1 MAICSSR
8 SRQHTRRR
16 RACTEP
22 PIVFFFVTLD
32 TRMTRVT
39 HTQPQHP
46 KHNRSTGNRHQPRA
60 LFASHRR
67 DTMRTLAQKSKAEME
82 TRVCD
87 VPGRTSPLAPRAW
100 LCTQARP
107 WTGRRGPR
115 RWSSGSWGYARRENG
130 GQALPRG
137 VRVAKDKERRT
148 SPLFFR
154 ESPPLFQNF
163 TAFSLLLPFQDR
175 FESHASPLDSLPR
188 RTRKEPPPLLSTMVA
203 GELLFSGMTDWKA
216 VGRGKPAVGGVAGR
230 SVSLIHGSIRRQ

>member
-1 MAICSSR
+1 
-8 SRQHTRRR
+8 
-16 RACTEP
+16 
-22 PIVFFFVTLD
+22 
-32 TRMTRVT
+32 MTRVT

-137 VRVAKDKERRT
+137 VRVAMDKERRT
-148 SPLFFR
+148 GRLCCFGNPRLYFR
-154 ESPPLFQNF
+154 I
-163 TAFSLLLPFQDR
+163 SLHSLCCFLSKTVLKATP
-175 FESHASPLDSLPR
+175 HHLIDSLPR